1 MMLDHWVNI
10 YIMLLYMYVG
20 DRFENFCSE
29 DHKRSF
35 LFQESSLFAVTAEL
49 IKSWIVRDLGEGKN

>member
-1 MMLDHWVNI
+1 MYI